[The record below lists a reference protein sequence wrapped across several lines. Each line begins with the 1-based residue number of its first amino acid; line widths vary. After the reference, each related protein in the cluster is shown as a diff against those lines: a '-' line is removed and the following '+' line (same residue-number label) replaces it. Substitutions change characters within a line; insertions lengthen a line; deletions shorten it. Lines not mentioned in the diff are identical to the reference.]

1 MIDNFEDKSE
11 ISKSETSL
19 CYSFQSG
26 IQKAM
31 NKIGI

>member
-19 CYSFQSG
+19 SYSFLSG
-26 IQKAM
+26 IQKAQ
-31 NKIGI
+31 NKIVI